1 MKKRIIWFSLALVV
15 GQAGHAFAQGPSDAL
30 RYSNLQFGGP
40 ARTLGIG
47 GANVALGAD
56 FGNLTSNPAG
66 LGMYQ
71 KSEVHFTP
79 GLGLGQGKAGI
90 EGGSTVQSED
100 KNSLHVAS
108 GGLVLA
114 TRRPDSDASTNWRGG
129 AFALGFTRLA
139 DFNTASSYSA
149 TLADQTINGQ
159 LVSSTNR
166 SYLASLR
173 GPAGQGYFDDI
184 RSQANAGNYRTDGDY
199 GLDALAY
206 GAYLTRIV
214 KKNRSNIDSAFAS
227 TALRGPIAQ
236 SEFITTRGSVSQ
248 FDLGYG
254 ASYRDRLYLGFG
266 VGIVSSNYHQ
276 IKDFTEADRDPTTH
290 LNSYTLHEER
300 DVKGAG
306 FNARIGAIFRATDA
320 LRVGASVQTPTFMRL
335 TDTYNA
341 RFTTD
346 FSAQGTDVV
355 STSVPVGSIPSEI
368 IGVTSVDALPNDYA
382 YTITTPFRASGGLA
396 YTIGKRGFLTG
407 DIEYVGY
414 GQARLHNDAQ
424 DANGNNYSFAAENSE
439 IQARFKNTVNLR
451 FGAEGRFDIFRVR
464 LGYARYGDP
473 YKEDT
478 KNERAQ
484 NFYTAGAGL
493 RQGNF
498 FLDAAAVYTTFDQ
511 VYTPYSLSTAP
522 VIKVNNNRLT
532 TSITAGVTF

>member
-1 MKKRIIWFSLALVV
+1 MKKRIIGLSLALAA
-15 GQAGHAFAQGPSDAL
+15 GQAGHAFAQGASEAL

-71 KSEVHFTP
+71 KSEVHLTP
-79 GLGLGQGKAGI
+79 GIGLGQGDARLD
-90 EGGSTVQSED
+90 GGSSAAQSED
-100 KNSLHVAS
+100 KNSFHIAS
-108 GGLVLA
+108 GGLVLTA
-114 TRRPDSDASTNWRGG
+114 RRPDADASTNWRGG

-139 DFNTASSYSA
+139 DFNTASRYTT
-149 TLADQTINGQ
+149 TLADQTINGR
-159 LVSSTNR
+159 LVPSSDR

-173 GPAGQGYFDDI
+173 GTAGQGYFDDI
-184 RSQANAGNYRTDGDY
+184 RSQARAGDYSTAGSY
-199 GLDALAY
+199 GLDALAH

-214 KKNRSNIDSAFAS
+214 KDQAGNDTEFAS
-227 TALRGPIAQ
+227 TALRGPIVQ

-266 VGIVSSNYHQ
+266 VGIVSSNFHQ
-276 IKDFTEADRDPTTH
+276 TKDFTESDSDPTTH
-290 LNSYTLHEER
+290 LNSYTLHEQR
-300 DVKGAG
+300 DVKGSG
-306 FNARIGAIFRATDA
+306 FNARIGAIYRATDA

-346 FSAQGTDVV
+346 FSAQGNDVV
-355 STSVPVGSIPSEI
+355 SYSVPAGSIPSDI
-368 IGVTSVDALPNDYA
+368 IGVTSVEALPNDYA
-382 YTITTPFRASGGLA
+382 YKITTPFRANGGLA
-396 YTIGKRGFLTG
+396 YTIGKHGFVTG
-407 DIEYVGY
+407 DVEYVGY
-414 GQARLHNDAQ
+414 GQARLNNDAN
-424 DANGNNYSFAAENSE
+424 DANGDNYSFASENSD
-439 IQARFKNTVNLR
+439 IKDRYKNTVNLR

-473 YKEDT
+473 YKLDT
-478 KNERAQ
+478 NNERVQ
-484 NFYTAGAGL
+484 NFYTAGAGI

-498 FLDAAAVYTTFDQ
+498 FLDAAAIYTAFDQ
-511 VYTPYSLSTAP
+511 VYSPYNTNSAP
-522 VIKVNNNRLT
+522 VVKINNTRYT
-532 TSITAGVTF
+532 TTVTAGITF